1 MKKLLLLFA
10 LIPTFAVAGSKSYQ
24 VTGAADKPVHVDGYT
39 KADGTYVAPYNR
51 SAPNT
56 AVNTQQQVTTP
67 APREAAQTASNPQA
81 ASNPQVGSEQ
91 TKIIAIYHGR
101 GYFDPALAEQ
111 LRPALREKSG
121 PTAGQ
126 NGAADKPVHVNGYT
140 KTDGTSVAPYNR
152 SAPNTAV
159 NTAGQNGAR

>member
-1 MKKLLLLFA
+1 MKKLLLLIA
-10 LIPTFAVAGSKSYQ
+10 LIPTLAVAGGKSYQ
-24 VTGAADKPVHVDGYT
+24 ADKPDHVNGYI

-56 AVNTQQQVTTP
+56 AVKPQQQVTGP
-67 APREAAQTASNPQA
+67 ALRGAAPASNPQA
-81 ASNPQVGSEQ
+81 ASNPQVEPEQ

-126 NGAADKPVHVNGYT
+126 NVAD
-140 KTDGTSVAPYNR
+140 R
-152 SAPNTAV
+152 
-159 NTAGQNGAR
+159 